1 MILDIAD
8 LSVKIGGIEI
18 VHIDELS
25 IGPGERLGLVGES
38 GSGKTMTAMSVI
50 GLQPREAV
58 LTGSISFG
66 GREILGLDDK
76 SMSPLRSEEIAVI
89 FQDPSRALNP
99 TMRIGKQM
107 AEPFRIHT
115 DLSRS
120 AIKERVLGLL
130 DRVQL
135 SGGEDLL
142 RRYPHQLSGGQQQRV
157 VIATSVALNPKLL
170 IADEPTTALDATV
183 QEGILALLLE
193 LSKERDMSLL
203 FVSHD
208 LGVIRASSERVA
220 VMYGGRIVEVGP
232 TDDVVRRPYHRYTKA
247 LIAASPSLT
256 DSDGKPAVRGER
268 LSAIPGSVPPMGGFP
283 DGCPFR
289 GRCGYEISTCSD
301 DPPSTVLG
309 NGHQHLCWNP
319 ATPGE
324 LHATS
329 D

>member
-1 MILDIAD
+1 MILQITD

-18 VHIDELS
+18 VHIEDLS
-25 IGPGERLGLVGES
+25 IGPGERVGLVGES
-38 GSGKTMTAMSVI
+38 GSGKTITAMSLI
-50 GLQPREAV
+50 GLQPRDAI
-58 LTGSISFG
+58 LSGSILFG
-66 GREILGLDDK
+66 GREILGLDDR
-76 SMSPLRSEEIAVI
+76 SMSLIRSEEIGVI

-107 AEPFRIHT
+107 AEPFRVHT
-115 DLSRS
+115 NLPRS
-120 AIKERVLGLL
+120 AIQERVLGLL

-157 VIATSVALNPKLL
+157 VIATAVALNPRLL
-170 IADEPTTALDATV
+170 IADEPTTALDASV
-183 QEGILALLLE
+183 QQGILTLLLE

-208 LGVIRASSERVA
+208 LGVIRASSQRVA

-232 TDDVVRRPYHRYTKA
+232 TDDLAGRPYHRYTQA
-247 LIAASPSLT
+247 LLGASPRLT
-256 DSDGKPAVRGER
+256 DSKGQLTARGER

-289 GRCGYEISTCSD
+289 GRCRYEISMCRENPAITA
-301 DPPSTVLG
+301 LE
-309 NGHQHLCWNP
+309 NGHRHACWNP
-319 ATPGE
+319 ATPGDARAAS
-324 LHATS
+324 H
-329 D
+329 